1 VSVAPHRAEPSGDRQ
16 PAERIHDVAEL
27 RKIARE
33 LRRRVVRLVAPT
45 GRGYVQQALGAD

>member
-27 RKIARE
+27 RKIAGE
-33 LRRRVVRLVAPT
+33 LRRRVVRLVALT
-45 GRGYVQQALGAD
+45 GQGYVQQGPGAE

>member
-1 VSVAPHRAEPSGDRQ
+1 VSPRIAPSRAGDRQ
-16 PAERIHDVAEL
+16 PAERIHDVAEP

>member
-1 VSVAPHRAEPSGDRQ
+1 MSVAPHRAEPSGDRQ

-33 LRRRVVRLVAPT
+33 LRRRVVRLVVPT
-45 GRGYVQQALGAD
+45 GQRRVQQGLGAD

>member
-1 VSVAPHRAEPSGDRQ
+1 MSVAPHRVEPSGDRQ

-27 RKIARE
+27 CKIARE
-33 LRRRVVRLVAPT
+33 RRRRVVRLVAPT

>member
-27 RKIARE
+27 HKIVRE

-45 GRGYVQQALGAD
+45 GQGYVQQGLGAD